1 MSEENEVLA
10 RRLLEVIFNQEDAAI
25 VDELLA
31 SD

>member
-1 MSEENEVLA
+1 MSEENKALA
-10 RRLLEVIFNQEDAAI
+10 HHLLEVILNQGDAAI

>member
-1 MSEENEVLA
+1 MPEENKVLA
-10 RRLLEVIFNQEDAAI
+10 RRILEVIFNQGDAAI

>member
-1 MSEENEVLA
+1 MSEENKVLA
-10 RRLLEVIFNQEDAAI
+10 RRLLERLFNQGDAAI

>member
-1 MSEENEVLA
+1 MSEENKALA
-10 RRLLEVIFNQEDAAI
+10 HCLLEVIFNQGDATI

>member
-1 MSEENEVLA
+1 MSEENKALA
-10 RRLLEVIFNQEDAAI
+10 HHLLEVIFNQGDAAI

>member
-1 MSEENEVLA
+1 MSEENKALA
-10 RRLLEVIFNQEDAAI
+10 RRLLERLFNQGDAAL

>member
-1 MSEENEVLA
+1 MSEENKALA
-10 RRLLEVIFNQEDAAI
+10 RRLLERIFNQSDAAI

>member
-1 MSEENEVLA
+1 MSEENKA
-10 RRLLEVIFNQEDAAI
+10 QAHRLPEVIFNQGNAAL